1 MKNAVDQMLQLFDS
15 NRSPHLPLSE
25 LPRMSPI
32 TRMQKLSGR
41 SRNPSESSLRVSLL
55 VLIASALNLIIV
67 SFLTFFSDSVLS
79 FFQRNMGPY
88 SYVLPR
94 LMTATRELNGEE
106 KRARYVG
113 RSVSAAPA
121 TGMGKAHQL
130 EYQKIMNGV
139 YGDIGAEGLGD

>member
-1 MKNAVDQMLQLFDS
+1 
-15 NRSPHLPLSE
+15 
-25 LPRMSPI
+25 
-32 TRMQKLSGR
+32 MQKLSGR

-67 SFLTFFSDSVLS
+67 SFPTFFSDSVLS